1 MGIETSWLGLFSIT
15 LISFDENTKNPI
27 KSGFRRAY
35 PLSLSPDAE
44 DPYAKFL
51 NTLGSLYQTTAV
63 AKAREELAKQ
73 RREEL
78 NKGNDSLYLVVD

>member
-1 MGIETSWLGLFSIT
+1 MNCIIYM
-15 LISFDENTKNPI
+15 SFVLNSNNPY
-27 KSGFRRAY
+27 KRGFRRAY

-44 DPYAKFL
+44 DPYSKFL

-78 NKGNDSLYLVVD
+78 NKGNDNLLLLVGHYILKLII